1 MNTTNFNDN
10 FFRILI
16 DKSNFYIKQYKS
28 NFHNKENFIAMKEV
42 EGGTYCVLI
51 TDEVNEN
58 IDVSEVLEYLSTT
71 GKHCSLNVV
80 VLGSEGYI
88 SNNLYNFNK
97 IVIDVHNNKVI
108 LCDKSCLPLQSVFIS
123 IIEKRKEDKNSLKEQ
138 LPTLILISINVAV
151 FLLTVF
157 FSRSIIDIDGA
168 VLLIF
173 GAKFGPL
180 ISAGQYYRLF
190 TCAFLH
196 GGLFHLLCN
205 MYSLYILGPQINTVY
220 GTHKYISIYII
231 SCFTSSLMSFV
242 YSPNT
247 LSIGASGAIF
257 GLMGALIAFAFI
269 ERKKLDKGFMSGLL
283 QVLVL
288 NLFIGISM
296 SNIDNY
302 GHVGGLLGG
311 LIVGYIFYTIRLR
324 SKKRRK

>member
-1 MNTTNFNDN
+1 MNIANFNDN

-16 DKSNFYIKQYKS
+16 EKSDFYMKKYRS
-28 NFHNKENFIAMKEV
+28 NFHNKENFIAMKEI

-58 IDVSEVLEYLSTT
+58 IDVNEAVEYLNTT
-71 GKHCSLNVV
+71 GKHYSLNVV
-80 VLGSEGYI
+80 VLGSESYI

-97 IVIDVHNNKVI
+97 IVIDVYNNKVV
-108 LCDKSCLPLQSVFIS
+108 LCDKSCLPLQSIFLS
-123 IIEKRKEDKNSLKEQ
+123 ITEKRKEDNYSLKEQ
-138 LPTLILISINVAV
+138 VSTLILISINVVV
-151 FLLTVF
+151 FLVTAF
-157 FSRSIIDIDGA
+157 FSRDIIDIDSTI
-168 VLLIF
+168 LLIF

-180 ISAGQYYRLF
+180 ISEGQYYRLF

-205 MYSLYILGPQINTVY
+205 MYSLYILGPQVNIVY

-269 ERKKLDKGFMSGLL
+269 ERKKLDKHFISGLL

-288 NLFIGISM
+288 NLFIGLSM

-302 GHVGGLLGG
+302 GHIGGLLGG